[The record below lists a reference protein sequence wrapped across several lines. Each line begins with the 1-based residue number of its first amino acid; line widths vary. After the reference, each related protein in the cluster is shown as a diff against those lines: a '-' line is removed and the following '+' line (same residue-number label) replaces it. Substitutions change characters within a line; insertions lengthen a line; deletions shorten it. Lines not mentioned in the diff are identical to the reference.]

1 MKDYILPVIL
11 AALGSSA
18 FFGFIQ
24 FLIQRRDSKKGAM
37 AALVQDVKDLKTA
50 VGQLEVESCR
60 VQLMTLIH
68 TNPRNAADILTL
80 ALHYFVDLNGDTYL
94 TALFSEWLKSQNID
108 TPIWFKGEHQ

>member
-1 MKDYILPVIL
+1 MKEFILPTIL

-18 FFGFIQ
+18 LFGFIQ
-24 FLIQRRDSKKGAM
+24 FMISRHDSKKGAM

-108 TPIWFKGEHQ
+108 TPIWFKGDHK